1 MKKILILLLLV
12 SNLVYSQQSLS
23 EITDE
28 DYSLYRALCKATGD
42 TLTKSEY
49 QKEAKRI
56 AFYAG
61 LTYDGSS
68 EVNLALLYFSYF
80 YVRKGKIMYNPKSH
94 LEEYLLT
101 TELK

>member
-1 MKKILILLLLV
+1 MKKLILLLLLL

-28 DYSLYRALCKATGD
+28 DYSLYRALCKAKGD
-42 TLTKSEY
+42 TLTKTEY
-49 QKEAKRI
+49 IKEAKRI

-61 LTYDGSS
+61 VSYDGSS
-68 EVNLALLYFSYF
+68 EVNLTLLYFSYF
-80 YVRKGKIMYNPKSH
+80 YVIDNRIMYNPKSH
-94 LEEYLLT
+94 FEKYLLT